1 MRPNAELRSR
11 ILLVTRLLERFHGP
25 QRWRSWGR
33 PLDGLIETVLSQ
45 HTSDVNSGAAFRGLK
60 RAFATWKACMDAP
73 AERVERAIRSGGL
86 ARQKTRSI
94 QAILRF
100 IHKDRG
106 RLSLEFLRRRPMERA
121 RAYLLDLPG
130 VGPKTAAC
138 VLLFNLGKPALPVD
152 THVHRVSWR
161 LGLIPDDATAED
173 AHEILEPAC
182 PPKRVYAFH
191 VLLIRHGRQICKA
204 RKPRCGECVLT
215 DICPSTQLR
224 TGDRPPKLK
233 QRGQTGV

>member
-1 MRPNAELRSR
+1 MQRSTWLSSR
-11 ILLVTRLLERFHGP
+11 IALIVRRLEKAYGP
-25 QRWRSWGR
+25 QRWRCWGG
-33 PLDGLIETVLSQ
+33 PLDGLIGTVLSQ
-45 HTSDVNSGAAFRGLK
+45 HTSDVNSDAAFRSLK

-73 AERVERAIRSGGL
+73 AEGVERAIRSGGL

-121 RAYLLDLPG
+121 RAYLLALPG

-182 PPKRVYAFH
+182 PPKQVYAFH
-191 VLLIRHGRQICKA
+191 VLVIRHGRQICKA
-204 RKPRCGECVLT
+204 RKPRCGECVLA
-215 DICPSTQLR
+215 DICPSAQVR
-224 TGDRPPKLK
+224 TRNGLP
-233 QRGQTGV
+233 